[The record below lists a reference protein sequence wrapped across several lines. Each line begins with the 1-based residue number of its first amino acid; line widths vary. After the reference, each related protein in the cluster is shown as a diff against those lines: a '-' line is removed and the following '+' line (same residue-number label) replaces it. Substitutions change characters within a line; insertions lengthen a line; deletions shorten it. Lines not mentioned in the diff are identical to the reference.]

1 MKKLILAAMIV
12 VLSILVMKVLVL
24 LWQNRVAFFPM
35 KEWALTP
42 ADAQLPA
49 EDFRFQ
55 AEDGVQL
62 HGWFLPGPDKEG
74 PVILYFHGNGGNIG
88 YCLEFVQRMK
98 PLRASWFLF
107 DYRGYGR
114 SGGTI
119 SEEGFYR
126 DVDAA
131 YATCRQRYCP
141 DAGRLVLWGFSLGNV
156 GAARVA
162 AREDAACLV
171 MEAPFF
177 NAASMAA
184 ENPITQFLFLFSNL
198 SLDTARYLR
207 TCDLPKLIIHGTQ
220 DQTVPFHQ
228 SQALFRIAPPPK
240 EYYPVEGA
248 DHMNIFLVGGDHY
261 LEVVGKFIRQHTG
274 TAGETKPSP

>member
-12 VLSILVMKVLVL
+12 ALSVLVMKVLVL
-24 LWQNRVAFFPM
+24 LWQNRIAFFPM

-42 ADAQLPA
+42 ADVQLPA
-49 EDFRFQ
+49 EDFQFKT
-55 AEDGVQL
+55 EDGVRL
-62 HGWFLPGPDKEG
+62 HGWYIPGPDKQG

-88 YCLEFVQRMK
+88 YCVEFVQRMK
-98 PLRASWFLF
+98 PLGASWFLF

-114 SGGTI
+114 SEGVI

-131 YATCRQRYCP
+131 YAYCRQRYCP
-141 DAGRLVLWGFSLGNV
+141 DARRLVLWGFSLGNV

-162 AREDAACLV
+162 AREEAACLV

-184 ENPITQFLFLFSNL
+184 ENPLLQFLFLFSNL

-207 TCDLPKLIIHGTQ
+207 TCELPKLFIHGTQ

-228 SQALFRIAPPPK
+228 SQGLFRIAPPPK
-240 EYYPVEGA
+240 EFYPVEGA
-248 DHMNIFLVGGDHY
+248 DHMNIFLVGGNPY
-261 LEVVGKFIRQHTG
+261 LEAVGDFIRQH
-274 TAGETKPSP
+274 AGAVGEAKPAP

>member
-12 VLSILVMKVLVL
+12 ALSILVMKVLVL

-42 ADAQLPA
+42 ADVQMPS
-49 EDFRFQ
+49 EDVEFKT
-55 AEDGVQL
+55 EDGVLL
-62 HGWFLPGPDKEG
+62 HGWFIPGPDKDG

-88 YCLEFVQRMK
+88 YCVEFVQRMK
-98 PLRASWFLF
+98 PLGASWFLF

-114 SGGTI
+114 SEGTI

-131 YATCRQRYCP
+131 YACCRRRYCP
-141 DAGRLVLWGFSLGNV
+141 DARRLVLWGFSLGNV

-162 AREDAACLV
+162 AREEAACMV

-184 ENPITQFLFLFSNL
+184 ENPILQFLFLFSNL
-198 SLDTARYLR
+198 SLDTARYIR
-207 TCDLPKLIIHGTQ
+207 TCDLPKLFIHGTQ

-240 EYYPVEGA
+240 DYYPVEGA
-248 DHMNIFLVGGDHY
+248 DHMNIFLVGGDRY
-261 LEVVGKFIRQHTG
+261 LETVRKFIHQHAG
-274 TAGETKPSP
+274 TAGEVKPAP